1 MRAPRPAPAPSTLD
15 PVQLGV
21 TAHTRGRL
29 LVRGPAGTGKT
40 TTLIECVTRRIAE
53 GVDPQRILVLTYSRR
68 GAWRLRQQI
77 EERIAGG
84 GVRHEPIVRTF
95 PAYAFGLL
103 RRAATMAG
111 EPPPRLLSGP
121 EQDLVIRELLPGVRS
136 KWPENLLPALG
147 TRAFAEQLRDL
158 LLRAAERGVRADDPL
173 WTSREDWAAAARF
186 LHEYEQ
192 TLALRDA
199 ATRGSVGFD
208 HAELVQAATSTLIA
222 DTQLL
227 DSERGRL
234 DIIYVDELADT
245 DPAQIELLKRVAI
258 NIVAFVDP
266 ESSTF
271 AFRGADPEIAWKFGD
286 HFPGTHEVVLERV
299 YRGQPA
305 VEGYAMRS
313 RGSEAAYVAQR
324 LRRAHLEEGVPWSR
338 MAVILRSPASQLPG
352 YERALRHAGVPT
364 AVLAEDLPIHQLPAV
379 KPLLLLLRCALNPE
393 ELTEEAAVALLHSP
407 LGGADPLAERKLRQ
421 GLRALAGSGY
431 ATGDLLVDTL
441 NDPTELAALERRWA
455 QPAVR
460 VGKLLKVARE
470 ATGTAEE
477 VLWAVWRASG
487 LADRWAAIATR
498 PASGAEGLRRAEAA
512 DHDLDSIL
520 VLFDAAAR
528 FTDRLPGARIDT
540 FLEHVQGQE
549 IPGDTIADRGDRG
562 EAVRLLTAHAAKGLE
577 WDFVVVAGVQEGI
590 WPDLRL
596 RGSLLGSEQL
606 VDEVAQRVAPGAK
619 AQRLAQTTA
628 LLREERRLFHVAI
641 TRARKRVLVTAVDSG
656 AVGGSEGEDRPSRF
670 MLELPDV
677 ETPEVEV
684 VRPQRPLTLAG
695 LVAELRVAAID
706 GDADAAR
713 ELARLAKAGVPGAD
727 PDQWW
732 GLPTLSDERAIYED
746 SVRIT
751 PSTMESALRCGLR
764 WLLERHGGAAPATGA
779 QGIGNL
785 VHAAA
790 MLAEEAKT
798 DPAVMMD
805 YIAGRFDTIELAAK
819 WLVGREKERA
829 AQMVDKLV
837 RWLAE
842 NPRRLLAIEREFTVR
857 LEGEPSIELTGR
869 VDRLEVNEQG
879 ELVVIDLKTGKTTT
893 ATAAELPE
901 HPQLGAYQVA
911 VEEGAFD
918 EGDVSGGASLVQ
930 LGTTHKDAKEQEQEA
945 LRQSEDPRWAHA
957 MVHRTADTIAA
968 STFVAKANDSCRI
981 CPVRSSC
988 PVSGKGRQVIE
999 P

>member
-1 MRAPRPAPAPSTLD
+1 
-15 PVQLGV
+15 
-21 TAHTRGRL
+21 
-29 LVRGPAGTGKT
+29 
-40 TTLIECVTRRIAE
+40 
-53 GVDPQRILVLTYSRR
+53 
-68 GAWRLRQQI
+68 
-77 EERIAGG
+77 
-84 GVRHEPIVRTF
+84 
-95 PAYAFGLL
+95 
-103 RRAATMAG
+103 
-111 EPPPRLLSGP
+111 
-121 EQDLVIRELLPGVRS
+121 
-136 KWPENLLPALG
+136 
-147 TRAFAEQLRDL
+147 LRDL
-158 LLRAAERGVRADDPL
+158 LLRAAERGIGQDDPL
-173 WTSREDWAAAARF
+173 WTVREDWAAAARF
-186 LHEYEQ
+186 LSEYEQ

-199 ATRGSVGFD
+199 STRGSAGFD
-208 HAELVQAATSTLIA
+208 HAELVQAAISALVGDDA
-222 DTQLL
+222 LL
-227 DSERGRL
+227 EAERARL
-234 DIIYVDELADT
+234 ELVYVDELADT
-245 DPAQIELLKRVAI
+245 DPAQIELLKRVAT

-271 AFRGADPEIAWKFGD
+271 AFRGADPEIVWKFAD
-286 HFPGTHEVVLERV
+286 HFPGTAEVHFEKV
-299 YRGQPA
+299 YRGKPA

-313 RGSEAAYVAQR
+313 RASEAAYVAQR
-324 LRRAHLEEGVPWSR
+324 LRHAHLEEGLPWSR
-338 MAVILRSPASQLPG
+338 MAVILRSPAIQLPG

-379 KPLLLLLRCALNPE
+379 KPFLLLLKCALHPE

-421 GLRALAGSGY
+421 GLRVLAGPGHAS
-431 ATGDLLVDTL
+431 GDLLIDAL
-441 NDPTELAALERRWA
+441 NDPTELAALDRRWA
-455 QPAVR
+455 APAVR
-460 VGKLLKVARE
+460 VGNLLKVARE
-470 ATGTAEE
+470 ATGSAEE

-512 DHDLDSIL
+512 DRDLDSIL

-549 IPGDTIADRGDRG
+549 IPGDTIAERGDRG

-628 LLREERRLFHVAI
+628 LLREERRLFHVAV
-641 TRARKRVLVTAVDSG
+641 TRARRRVLVTAVDSG

-670 MLELPDV
+670 LLELPEVDQ
-677 ETPEVEV
+677 PEVEI

-695 LVAELRVAAID
+695 LVAELRVAAMD
-706 GDADAAR
+706 GDADAAS

-727 PDQWW
+727 PQEWW
-732 GLPTLSDERAIYED
+732 GLPTLSDDRAIYED

-764 WLLERHGGAAPATGA
+764 WLLERHGGAGQATGA
-779 QGIGNL
+779 QSLGNL

-790 MLAEEAKT
+790 MLAEQAKA
-798 DPAVMMD
+798 DPAVMME
-805 YIAGRFDTIELAAK
+805 YIAGRFDTIEFAAK
-819 WLVGREKERA
+819 WLVGRERERA

-869 VDRLEVNEQG
+869 VDRLEVNDNG

-893 ATAAELPE
+893 AVAELPE

-918 EGDVSGGASLVQ
+918 EGDTSGGASLVQ
-930 LGTTHKDAKEQEQEA
+930 LGTAHKQAKEQEQDP
-945 LRQSEDPRWAHA
+945 LRRSEDPRWAHA

-981 CPVRSSC
+981 CPVKSSC
-988 PVSGKGRQVIE
+988 PVSGKGRQVTDV
-999 P
+999 